1 MRVTTGLRMRL
12 LVMLS
17 MVIIAGAFAGPAASA
32 PLGPW
37 LPPVATQL
45 SDAASTSPEPQV
57 AVAPDG
63 TTTVAWVQAQLPHAV
78 VQVRTRA
85 AGATDFGPLVV
96 LSDGSQDATEVQ
108 VATGPDGRVVV
119 TWVESETTA
128 RLRARTR
135 LAGAMGFGEAQSIVE
150 GAYSLQGFSA
160 VVAAGLVTFAWT
172 LDDGSARS
180 VSTRSEA
187 VAGGT
192 LGPTELLSSPGLD
205 AVGPDL
211 SAAADGT
218 VVAVWSERDGGNVIA
233 TRTRPGGTTDFGP
246 LLRLTTGSTN
256 DNASDPDVA
265 LADNGTTTVVWN
277 RSVGASSPY
286 AVTVEARTRPA
297 GAAEFG
303 GVVELASFTGQTGDV
318 QPRVAA
324 SVDGTTTVAWGVDDA
339 LAGTTSIVVAT
350 RSATG
355 AFSPATIVAQSVG
368 LDRSINPVVAT
379 LPDGGVTVV
388 WSAVEATGVIVRV
401 RTRVGAAGSFGET
414 VILGSG
420 DDSRGVRWRA
430 YVAAAADGAT
440 TVVWHSLVGVDWT
453 VRTRTAVPAYHAL
466 TVAKAGR
473 GAGTVTSSPTG
484 IDCGV
489 VCTRSILDLTPVTL
503 TAIPAKGSA
512 FGGWSGACSGRG
524 TTCVVTMTAAK
535 SLTATFTRALSASRQ
550 RAEVRAGSIVLRTR
564 VTVPGAGRLALVAT
578 TKRNREAPRRWRCA
592 ASARTQRDSTVVLSC
607 TLRRGAREQV
617 RTGAMWISQRITFT
631 PTGSPATVL
640 RGSLVIPRTPRR

>member
-1 MRVTTGLRMRL
+1 MRL
-12 LVMLS
+12 MVMLL
-17 MVIIAGAFAGPAASA
+17 MVIIVGAFAGPAAAA

-37 LPPVATQL
+37 LPSVATQL
-45 SDAASTSPEPQV
+45 SDAASTSPLPQV

-85 AGATDFGPLVV
+85 AGVTDFGPVV
-96 LSDGSQDATEVQ
+96 ALSDGSQDASEVQ

-119 TWVESETTA
+119 TWVESETTV

-135 LAGAMGFGEAQSIVE
+135 LAGAIGFGEAQSIVE
-150 GAYSLQGFSA
+150 GAYSLHGFSA
-160 VVAAGLVTFAWT
+160 VFAAGLVTFAWT
-172 LDDGSARS
+172 LDDGFPRS
-180 VSTRSEA
+180 VSTRSEV

-192 LGPTELLSSPGLD
+192 LGPTALLSSPGLD

-233 TRTRPGGTTDFGP
+233 TRTRPAGTTDFGP
-246 LLRLTTGSTN
+246 LLRLTTGSTT
-256 DNASDPDVA
+256 DNASDPAVA

-286 AVTVEARTRPA
+286 QVTVEARTRPA

-324 SVDGTTTVAWGVDDA
+324 SVDGTTTVAWGVEDW
-339 LAGTTSIVVAT
+339 LADTTSIVVVT
-350 RSATG
+350 RSVDG
-355 AFSPATIVAQSVG
+355 SFSPATTLAQSAG
-368 LDRSINPVVAT
+368 FDRVVAPGIAM

-388 WSAVEATGVIVRV
+388 WGAVEASMALVRA
-401 RTRVGAAGSFGET
+401 RTRVGVTGAFGET
-414 VILGSG
+414 VLLGTGALAGKGSWWG
-420 DDSRGVRWRA
+420 GVQ
-430 YVAAAADGAT
+430 VGAAADGAT
-440 TVVWHSLVGVDWT
+440 TVVWQTFGDAGWS

-484 IDCGV
+484 IDCGA
-489 VCTRSILDLTPVTL
+489 VCTRSILDLTPVTV

-535 SLTATFTRALSASRQ
+535 SLTATFTRALSASRL
-550 RAEVRAGSIVLRTR
+550 RVEVRAESIVLRTR

-578 TKRNREAPRRWRCA
+578 TKRNRETPRRWRCA

-631 PTGSPATVL
+631 PTGSSATVL
-640 RGSLVIPRTPRR
+640 RGSLAIARAPDL

>member
-12 LVMLS
+12 LVMFS
-17 MVIIAGAFAGPAASA
+17 MVIIVGAFAGPAASA

-150 GAYSLQGFSA
+150 GAYSLHGFSA

-180 VSTRSEA
+180 VSTRSEV

-192 LGPTELLSSPGLD
+192 LGPTALLSSPGLD

-233 TRTRPGGTTDFGP
+233 TRTRPAGTADFGP
-246 LLRLTTGSTN
+246 LLRLTTGSTI

-286 AVTVEARTRPA
+286 QVTVEARTRPA

-303 GVVELASFTGQTGDV
+303 GVVELASFTGQTGEV

-324 SVDGTTTVAWGVDDA
+324 SVEGTTTVVWGVDDW
-339 LAGTTSIVVAT
+339 LAGTASIVVAT
-350 RSATG
+350 RLANG
-355 AFSPATIVAQSVG
+355 VFSPATIVAQSVG
-368 LDRSINPVVAT
+368 VPLKNPVVAT
-379 LPDGGVTVV
+379 LPDGGATVV
-388 WSAVEATGVIVRV
+388 WSAAEATGVVVRV

-466 TVAKAGR
+466 SVTRAGR
-473 GAGTVTSSPTG
+473 GSGAVSSSPTG
-484 IDCGV
+484 IDCGA

-503 TAIPAKGSA
+503 TAVPAKGSA

-535 SLTATFTRALSASRQ
+535 SLTATFTRALSASRL

-578 TKRNREAPRRWRCA
+578 TKRNRETPRRWRCA

-640 RGSLVIPRTPRR
+640 RASLVIPRTPRL